1 MATSEIL
8 RLHYYERQYL
18 GAADLED
25 QQAYLR
31 DMRRRHN
38 LAHHVWGIVTGLDLV
53 EVPVAGDPTAVDVY
67 IQPGM
72 AIDGFGREI
81 VVMAPARLDPALFAS
96 FSDFNYRSVWI
107 IYDQQLAQQPAAGF
121 AQCNVANQFGR
132 IQETFKIEV

>member
-1 MATSEIL
+1 MATDEIL
-8 RLHYYERQYL
+8 RLHYFERQYL

-25 QQAYLR
+25 QQTYLR

-38 LAHHVWGIVTGLDLV
+38 LGHHTWGIVTGLDLV

-81 VVMAPARLDPALFAS
+81 IVVAPVKLDPAKFAS
-96 FSDFNYRSVWI
+96 FSGVGPHDVFIS
-107 IYDQQLAQQPAAGF
+107 YDQVQAQQPSAGF
-121 AQCNVANQFGR
+121 AQ
-132 IQETFKIEV
+132 